1 MADTYGRGNTGFC
14 RARDGKSDVAAS
26 AVANAHPN
34 DHGNRLRKL
43 AVVHT
48 VREIIHGVAILDYGQ
63 SGFNFPHP
71 VEDLVVV
78 REHPSPHSG

>member
-1 MADTYGRGNTGFC
+1 MSTGRTVLC
-14 RARDGKSDVAAS
+14 APLRANGH
-26 AVANAHPN
+26 AVEVGARPETIVPG
-34 DHGNRLRKL
+34 DIVKL
-43 AVVHT
+43 PRSPAIYT